1 MSRIRSTDT
10 SLEITVRKYL
20 FNRGYR
26 YRLNYRLP
34 GKPDLVFPKRRIAVF
49 VNGCFWHFHG
59 CRLSTLPKTRT
70 DFWADKLKR
79 NRERDIM
86 TAKTL
91 RELGWTVVT
100 LRECAL
106 EESVED
112 SLSSLILMLQ

>member
-1 MSRIRSTDT
+1 
-10 SLEITVRKYL
+10 
-20 FNRGYR
+20 
-26 YRLNYRLP
+26 
-34 GKPDLVFPKRRIAVF
+34 
-49 VNGCFWHFHG
+49 
-59 CRLSTLPKTRT
+59 
-70 DFWADKLKR
+70 
-79 NRERDIM
+79 M